1 MALLERVTTLI
12 KANINDLVSKAEHP
26 EKLLKQLLL
35 DMENQLMQVK
45 TQVALAVADQ
55 HLLEN
60 KQKDNLASQQ
70 DWVQKAELAL
80 NKGDEA
86 LARMALER
94 SLTFETAAHNF
105 SQQIEDQAHQVEMLK
120 TALYRLEQKMAETR
134 SKADLLIAQHR
145 RAKLSERA
153 GTAALE
159 EFGQDAAFVRM
170 RNKVQEADAIGEGHL
185 ALAEESPE
193 KRLEQLEKADKVE
206 KLLENLKAQR
216 H

>member
-70 DWVQKAELAL
+70 DWVRKAELAL

-94 SLTFETAAHNF
+94 SLTFETAAQNF

>member
-70 DWVQKAELAL
+70 DWVRKAELAL

-216 H
+216 Q

>member
-70 DWVQKAELAL
+70 DWVRKAELAL

-94 SLTFETAAHNF
+94 SLTFETAAQNF

-134 SKADLLIAQHR
+134 SKADLLITQHR

>member
-1 MALLERVTTLI
+1 
-12 KANINDLVSKAEHP
+12 
-26 EKLLKQLLL
+26 
-35 DMENQLMQVK
+35 MQVK

-70 DWVQKAELAL
+70 DWVRKAELAL

-94 SLTFETAAHNF
+94 SLTFETAAQNF

-216 H
+216 Q

>member
-1 MALLERVTTLI
+1 MALLDRVSRLI
-12 KANINDLVSKAEHP
+12 RANLNDLVDKAENP

-70 DWVQKAELAL
+70 DWVRKAELAL

-94 SLTFETAAHNF
+94 SLTFETAAQNF

>member
-70 DWVQKAELAL
+70 DWVRKAELAL

-94 SLTFETAAHNF
+94 SLTFETAAQNF

-216 H
+216 Q

>member
-60 KQKDNLASQQ
+60 KQKDNLTSQQ
-70 DWVQKAELAL
+70 DWMRKAELAL

-105 SQQIEDQAHQVEMLK
+105 LQQIEDQAHQVEMLK